1 MRLKIIP
8 PVLVLLAL
16 AACGT
21 TERTTVVNAPP
32 GSTVVVPANGH
43 AEVIPPSN

>member
-1 MRLKIIP
+1 MRAILIVVP
-8 PVLVLLAL
+8 LVAFLL

-32 GSTVVVPANGH
+32 GSTVVVPANGDAH
-43 AEVIPPSN
+43 VVN